1 MFNTKATPIDSLTP
15 GSVEIKGRVDSDL
28 PPVSSPYSQK
38 SCVFYHFRL
47 SREVYNPQEH
57 YGSHQYNELIND
69 RVTDPILIRDQ
80 TGAVEIDAEQ
90 IENLGAQSLYQ
101 KKNTSGEMQ
110 QRILG
115 REMAEI
121 IDRSDN
127 AHIRLLAILKT
138 RYGKDPN
145 LLQERSITDSEC
157 KEMGLRTPQF
167 LMTVRITGNIKFQE
181 YYLEKGKEVH
191 VFGNAREVGG
201 KMVIGA
207 GEMPFIISDS
217 GEAAVEADYGKLA
230 HISKMVYYICIPVG
244 LLILSVGI
252 LLIGIGLFFHTTSG
266 SGL

>member
-1 MFNTKATPIDSLTP
+1 M
-15 GSVEIKGRVDSDL
+15 
-28 PPVSSPYSQK
+28 
-38 SCVFYHFRL
+38 
-47 SREVYNPQEH
+47 YNPQRGHHE
-57 YGSHQYNELIND
+57 GTTITHQYHELIND

-80 TGAVEIDAEQ
+80 TGAVEIDPEQ

-101 KKNTSGEMQ
+101 GKNEGRGIQ

-115 REMAEI
+115 RETAKI
-121 IDRSDN
+121 IDQSDDV
-127 AHIRLLAILKT
+127 HIRLLAIMKT

-145 LLQERSITDSEC
+145 LLQERSISSSEC
-157 KEMGLRTPQF
+157 VEMGLPTPRTF
-167 LMTVRITGNIKFQE
+167 ETARITGKISFQE
-181 YYLEKGKEVH
+181 CYLEKGKEVH
-191 VFGNAREVGG
+191 VFGNAKEAGG
-201 KMVIGA
+201 KMIIGA

-252 LLIGIGLFFHTTSG
+252 LLIGTGLFFHTTSG